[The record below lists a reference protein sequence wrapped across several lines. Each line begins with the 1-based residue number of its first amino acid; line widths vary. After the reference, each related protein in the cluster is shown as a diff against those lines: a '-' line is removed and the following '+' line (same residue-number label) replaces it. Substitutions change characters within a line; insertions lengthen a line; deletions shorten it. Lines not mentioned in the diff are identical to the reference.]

1 MKQKKRYEFAG
12 FASRNEGKIE
22 NCCSDM
28 IVKKADH
35 IAGFSLQNS
44 GEITASYAKLDV
56 KKTKRAHGLL
66 GENTGKVRECFFSYE
81 EKQLKRTRVN
91 FEDTNYYIN
100 LMLLNYRH
108 TFSKY
113 KHWDFEQVWKA
124 PAGETEVY
132 FPTFCM
138 ESFKAE
144 YKSKRIHLIKNEK
157 DLLRLAKKVNDG
169 EVFDRDDCFLLKQDI
184 NLKGKKWIPIG
195 TSVNRPFMGTF
206 DGGGHCISNFVING
220 KKYKNAGFFGY
231 IREGIVMNLDVDG
244 IIKNA
249 DHCGSLAAVNDK
261 GFIACCGVQMSFRKC
276 QHPGGLVGINY
287 GAITHCYVKSMMKK
301 KFLLPLWLLLLLAL
315 LIILLLLLLYFL
327 RKDEYAPIPVEPN
340 AIRVD
345 IDSKNNNNEVDF
357 ILEKTLTFKNGQG
370 SLQFTNPGKSGKNVL
385 LELHITDE
393 ELFKKT
399 GSTGRS
405 AAEQKKLEER
415 DDYKPAS
422 TRTIIA
428 QSGLIEP
435 GYQLES
441 IELKALPNGK
451 KLPKGS
457 YDAIVYLKFYD
468 RKSNEK
474 AVMDSQLAVKVKVK

>member
-1 MKQKKRYEFAG
+1 MKQKKQYEFAG
-12 FASRNEGKIE
+12 FAGRNEGKIE
-22 NCCSDM
+22 NCYSEM
-28 IVKKADH
+28 KVKKADRL
-35 IAGFSLQNS
+35 AGFSMVNS
-44 GEITASYAKLDV
+44 GEISACYARLDV
-56 KKTKRAHGLL
+56 KKTKKAYGML
-66 GENTGKVRECFFSYE
+66 GESTGKVRESFFSFE
-81 EKQLKRTRVN
+81 EKQQKRTKVN
-91 FEDTNYYIN
+91 FEDTNYYVN
-100 LMLLNYRH
+100 LMLLNQRH

-113 KHWDFEQVWKA
+113 KLWNFEDVWQA
-124 PAGETEVY
+124 PRGETEVF
-132 FPTFCM
+132 FPAFRM
-138 ESFKAE
+138 DAFKAE
-144 YKSKRIHLIKNEK
+144 YQSKRIHLIKNEK

-169 EVFDRDDCFLLKQDI
+169 EMFDRDDCFQLKQNID
-184 NLKGKKWIPIG
+184 LKGKKWIPIG

-206 DGGGHCISNFVING
+206 DGGGHCISNFTING

-231 IREGIVMNLDVDG
+231 IRDGIVMNLDIDG

-249 DHCGSLAAVNDK
+249 DHCGGLAAVNDK

-287 GAITHCYVKSMMKK
+287 GSITHCYVKSNMKK
-301 KFLLPLWLLLLLAL
+301 KFLLPAWLLLLLLL
-315 LIILLLLLLYFL
+315 LIVFLLLLLYFL
-327 RKDEYAPIPVEPN
+327 RKEEYPPIPVEPN

-345 IDSKNNNNEVDF
+345 VDDKNNDNAVDF
-357 ILEKTLTFKNGQG
+357 ILEKTITFKSGQG
-370 SLQFTNPGKSGKNVL
+370 SLRFTNPGKSGKNVQ

-405 AAEQKKLEER
+405 AAEQKKLGESEN
-415 DDYKPAS
+415 YKPAS

-441 IELKALPNGK
+441 IELKALPNSK
-451 KLPKGS
+451 MLPKGT

-474 AVMDSQLAVKVKVK
+474 AIMDSQLAVKVKVK